1 MNSDAM
7 NAADSARRAAPDL
20 LVIRALGVADLPAYK
35 ALRDGMLHAF
45 PDAFTSDAHTE
56 SRKPAEVYLPRLG
69 LGHVGGGQFTLGAWD
84 DGELLGALTC
94 ERENRAKVRHIGH
107 IVGMMV
113 QAEAAGRGIG
123 RALLAACIE
132 QAQAADG
139 IELLTLSV
147 TSSNR
152 RAVRLYEGAGF
163 VRYGTLKHAIKLDG
177 VYHDKDLM
185 SLTLSLPG
193 STVSR

>member
-1 MNSDAM
+1 MISS
-7 NAADSARRAAPDL
+7 DSARRAAPEL
-20 LVIRALGVADLPAYK
+20 LVIRTLDVVDLPAYK
-35 ALRDGMLHAF
+35 ALRDAMLHAF

-69 LGHVGGGQFTLGAWD
+69 LGQPGGGQFTLGAWD

-113 QAEAAGRGIG
+113 QAEAAGRGVG
-123 RALLAACIE
+123 RALLAAGIE
-132 QAQAADG
+132 QARAADG

-147 TSSNR
+147 TSTNR

-163 VRYGTLKHAIKLDG
+163 VRYGTLKQAIKLDG
-177 VYHDKDLM
+177 IYHDKDLM
-185 SLTLSLPG
+185 SLAL
-193 STVSR
+193 